1 MGELD
6 NGKAC
11 ERAALAATEYYAG
24 KAGIRYN
31 RAYKQE
37 NPLKENKRVS
47 WSDFMSRK
55 GGPHPES
62 AKAVEEA
69 LYYAQEMEDEQAEAT
84 HQTAYAANVSLRDKG
99 QAIG

>member
-6 NGKAC
+6 DGKAC
-11 ERAALAATEYYAG
+11 ERAALAATEYYAC
-24 KAGIRYN
+24 KAGIRYK
-31 RAYKQE
+31 RAFKKA
-37 NPLKENKRVS
+37 NPLKENRRVS

-69 LYYAQEMEDEQAEAT
+69 
-84 HQTAYAANVSLRDKG
+84 AYCA
-99 QAIG
+99 